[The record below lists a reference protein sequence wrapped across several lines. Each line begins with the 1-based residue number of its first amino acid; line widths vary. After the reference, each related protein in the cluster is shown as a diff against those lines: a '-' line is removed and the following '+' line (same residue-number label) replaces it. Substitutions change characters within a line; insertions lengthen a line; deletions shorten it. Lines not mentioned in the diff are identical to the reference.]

1 MEEQIGELVG
11 FLVNSKPEVRQI
23 ALQHLVSFTGSSE
36 GREQL
41 KPTPVLPNLCRLLG
55 DLRPIATLAYT
66 CLINLSE
73 DNEYAGQMLQ
83 RPRFCVSLVR
93 NLTNEEHELGELDIL
108 LLNNLTR
115 LEEGSRQLLQVGE
128 SLEGFYLEKLVELLV
143 SKRGDEKKDPYAWIA
158 RVLMNVSQLPEARK
172 ILLDEKRDIFKDLL
186 KDIQH
191 RNPIRKRA
199 ILGAIKNCCF
209 EQRKHDWLLAEDKVN
224 ILPYL
229 LYPLVGPEP
238 LSEDDIEGMPVF
250 LTKLGPNK
258 MIEGD
263 VESRKLVVEALTL
276 LTGTRRGRDFFRAKK
291 AYPIVRDAHRVEDN
305 EAISELFYILVDHL
319 MRDEEPLPPAQPIPE
334 TPSMN
339 QETEAEK
346 KLLAD
351 AQHEEVMD
359 GMDVLVSD
367 SSDDEDEGEK
377 ESVD

>member
-1 MEEQIGELVG
+1 
-11 FLVNSKPEVRQI
+11 
-23 ALQHLVSFTGSSE
+23 
-36 GREQL
+36 
-41 KPTPVLPNLCRLLG
+41 
-55 DLRPIATLAYT
+55 
-66 CLINLSE
+66 
-73 DNEYAGQMLQ
+73 
-83 RPRFCVSLVR
+83 
-93 NLTNEEHELGELDIL
+93 
-108 LLNNLTR
+108 
-115 LEEGSRQLLQVGE
+115 
-128 SLEGFYLEKLVELLV
+128 
-143 SKRGDEKKDPYAWIA
+143 
-158 RVLMNVSQLPEARK
+158 
-172 ILLDEKRDIFKDLL
+172 
-186 KDIQH
+186 
-191 RNPIRKRA
+191 
-199 ILGAIKNCCF
+199 
-209 EQRKHDWLLAEDKVN
+209 LLAEDKVN

-291 AYPIVRDAHRVEDN
+291 AVRTSVLCCTIAVCSLPEFSTDQPLYDLTQLNMQYPIVRDAHRVEDN

>member
-1 MEEQIGELVG
+1 MEELGELVG

-23 ALQHLVSFTGSSE
+23 ALQHLVSFTGSSD

-73 DNEYAGQMLQ
+73 DNEYAGMMLQ

-93 NLTNEEHELGELDIL
+93 NLTNEEHQLGELDVL

-128 SLEGFYLEKLVELLV
+128 SLEGFYLEKLVEILV
-143 SKRGDEKKDPYAWIA
+143 SKRGDERKDPYAWIA

-199 ILGAIKNCCF
+199 VLGAIKNCCF
-209 EQRKHDWLLAEDKVN
+209 EQRKHAWLLAEDKVN

-238 LSEDDIEGMPVF
+238 LSEDDIEGMPAF
-250 LTKLGPNK
+250 LAKLGPNK
-258 MIEGD
+258 MREED
-263 VESRKLVVEALTL
+263 VESRKLLVEALTL
-276 LTGTRRGRDFFRAKK
+276 LTGTRRGRDFMRAKK

-305 EAISELFYILVDHL
+305 EAIGELYFILVDHL
-319 MRDEEPLPPAQPIPE
+319 MRDEEPLPAAEPIE

-351 AQHEEVMD
+351 AQHEEEMPE
-359 GMDVLVSD
+359 MDVLVSD
-367 SSDDEDEGEK
+367 SEDEDEGEK

>member
-1 MEEQIGELVG
+1 MEELGELVG
-11 FLVNSKPEVRQI
+11 FLVNSKPEV
-23 ALQHLVSFTGSSE
+23 GSSD

-73 DNEYAGQMLQ
+73 DNEYAGMMLQ

-93 NLTNEEHELGELDIL
+93 NLTNEEHQLGELDVL

-128 SLEGFYLEKLVELLV
+128 SLEGFYLEKLVEILV
-143 SKRGDEKKDPYAWIA
+143 SKRGDERKDPYAWIA

-199 ILGAIKNCCF
+199 VLGAIKNCCF
-209 EQRKHDWLLAEDKVN
+209 EQRKHAWLLAEDKVN

-229 LYPLVGPEP
+229 LYPL
-238 LSEDDIEGMPVF
+238 
-250 LTKLGPNK
+250 LGPNK
-258 MIEGD
+258 MREED
-263 VESRKLVVEALTL
+263 VESRKLLVEALTL
-276 LTGTRRGRDFFRAKK
+276 LTGTRRGRDFMRAKK

-305 EAISELFYILVDHL
+305 EAIGELYFILVDHL
-319 MRDEEPLPPAQPIPE
+319 MRDEEPLPAAEPIE

-351 AQHEEVMD
+351 AQHEEEMPE
-359 GMDVLVSD
+359 MDVLVSD
-367 SSDDEDEGEK
+367 SEDEDEGEK